1 MFNGCAALV
10 VETVRLLSNN
20 ILSKPKTN
28 FIFQDVTDA
37 FFNAVVVLYCCCCC
51 SIFGI
56 QGELKTTGWATWFN

>member
-37 FFNAVVVLYCCCCC
+37 FLMLWWFYIVVVLYLV
-51 SIFGI
+51 SKG
-56 QGELKTTGWATWFN
+56 N